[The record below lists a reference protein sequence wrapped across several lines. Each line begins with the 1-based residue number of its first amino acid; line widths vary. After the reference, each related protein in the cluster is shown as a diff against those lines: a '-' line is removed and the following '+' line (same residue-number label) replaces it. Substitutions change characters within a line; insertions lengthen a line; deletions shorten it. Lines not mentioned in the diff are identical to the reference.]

1 MAVKAAV
8 KDESY
13 MVVLNKKK
21 KHAYA
26 LANNLL
32 SAGGPADMMAAVAY
46 VIMTRSGH
54 KARLD
59 RAAAATMKTFHEVA
73 RLDAEAVRFPRLA
86 AWKVAHGAKQA
97 HSCRWRGCMR
107 KVAGP
112 TNVPPSGTAGS
123 LDSRLD
129 HGTSGPC
136 QERATRVSARLI
148 GSSGW
153 CASPVIPRHA
163 NSAATSTSSVRSD
176 DRHNTVI
183 SSSLMTTSGAAV
195 PGAPPARVVAAT
207 WPSFQR
213 GMS

>member
-1 MAVKAAV
+1 MHAPAGEPEPSAPSALAQPAQCLMAVKAAV

-46 VIMTRSGH
+46 VVMTRSGH

-59 RAAAATMKTFHEVA
+59 KAAAATLKAFQEVA
-73 RLDAEAVRFPRLA
+73 RLDAEAVRFPRLV

-107 KVAGP
+107 
-112 TNVPPSGTAGS
+112 TR
-123 LDSRLD
+123 SRSC
-129 HGTSGPC
+129 G
-136 QERATRVSARLI
+136 ARL
-148 GSSGW
+148 
-153 CASPVIPRHA
+153 
-163 NSAATSTSSVRSD
+163 RS
-176 DRHNTVI
+176 
-183 SSSLMTTSGAAV
+183 
-195 PGAPPARVVAAT
+195 
-207 WPSFQR
+207 
-213 GMS
+213 

>member
-46 VIMTRSGH
+46 VVMTRSGH

-59 RAAAATMKTFHEVA
+59 RAAAATLKAFQEVA
-73 RLDAEAVRFPRLA
+73 RLDAEAVRFPRLV

-107 KVAGP
+107 
-112 TNVPPSGTAGS
+112 TR
-123 LDSRLD
+123 SRSC
-129 HGTSGPC
+129 G
-136 QERATRVSARLI
+136 ARL
-148 GSSGW
+148 
-153 CASPVIPRHA
+153 
-163 NSAATSTSSVRSD
+163 RS
-176 DRHNTVI
+176 
-183 SSSLMTTSGAAV
+183 
-195 PGAPPARVVAAT
+195 
-207 WPSFQR
+207 
-213 GMS
+213 